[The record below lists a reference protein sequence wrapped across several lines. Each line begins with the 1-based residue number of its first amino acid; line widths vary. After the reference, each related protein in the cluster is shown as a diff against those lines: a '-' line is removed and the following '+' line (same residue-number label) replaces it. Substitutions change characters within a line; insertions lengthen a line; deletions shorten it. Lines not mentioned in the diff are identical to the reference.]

1 MRTQADKVAK
11 ETKDLEM
18 VIDKKVAERM
28 KSGTSKWSN
37 MSFKTKL
44 EVVFL
49 GMGIIAF
56 TTVAFKNLK
65 GFRLSSPSMSS
76 GGAIGGEE

>member
-1 MRTQADKVAK
+1 MRTQANKVAK

-28 KSGTSKWSN
+28 KSGTTKWSN

-44 EVVFL
+44 EVIFL

-65 GFRLSSPSMSS
+65 GFRISSPSMSS